1 MEWKTKLI
9 RIVIITWIIY
19 GLSTFL
25 TSRSFLAPI
34 VLDQLIIVLIGFI
47 FLVSPIKVK
56 NIVAYALLIL
66 GFIGL
71 TSINEQSLTV
81 LSSFGEMNDG
91 INNWLTY
98 RDEVGIFS
106 LIALSGAFIYHSILL
121 IKKEFLWKGIVVGV
135 FYLFFILSMFF
146 ENTQVSNFGI
156 LLASLPTTIICLK
169 SDLKG
174 VNHLFYLTWLL
185 VSCLTILRLISFI

>member
-1 MEWKTKLI
+1 M
-9 RIVIITWIIY
+9 
-19 GLSTFL
+19 
-25 TSRSFLAPI
+25 SRSFLAPI
-34 VLDQLIIVLIGFI
+34 VLDQFIIVLIGLVFI
-47 FLVSPIKVK
+47 LSSFKVK
-56 NIVAYALLIL
+56 HIGAYALLII

-81 LSSFGEMNDG
+81 LSSFFDMNSE
-91 INNWLTY
+91 INSWLNY
-98 RDEVGIFS
+98 RDEVGLFS
-106 LIALSGAFIYHSILL
+106 LIALSGAFIYHTILL
-121 IKKEFLWKGIVVGV
+121 IKTEFLWKGIVIGV

-146 ENTQVSNFGI
+146 ENSQVSNFGI

>member
-25 TSRSFLAPI
+25 MSRSFLAPI
-34 VLDQLIIVLIGFI
+34 VLDQFIIVLIGLI
-47 FLVSPIKVK
+47 FLVSSIKVK
-56 NIVAYALLIL
+56 NIAAYALLVL
-66 GFIGL
+66 GLLGL
-71 TSINEQSLTV
+71 TSINEQSLTM
-81 LSSFGEMNDG
+81 LSTFGEINDE
-91 INNWLTY
+91 INSWLNY
-98 RDEVGIFS
+98 RDEIGLFS
-106 LIALSGAFIYHSILL
+106 LIALSGSFIYHTILL
-121 IKKEFLWKGIVVGV
+121 MKKEFFWKGIVVGV
-135 FYLFFILSMFF
+135 FYLFFISSMFF
-146 ENTQVSNFGI
+146 ENSHVSNFGI

-185 VSCLTILRLISFI
+185 VSCLTILRLISFL